1 MDTLKRSQLFT
12 CIDKRDLVALAFS
25 RCKTVHNAKFMK
37 QRHEY
42 EDTRL
47 HVSQPA
53 TWTLFSPRK
62 HVACC
67 KIITIIAT

>member
-12 CIDKRDLVALAFS
+12 CIDKRDLVALALA
-25 RCKTVHNAKFMK
+25 RCKTIQNAKLMI
-37 QRHEY
+37 QGHED

-47 HVSQPA
+47 HVPLP
-53 TWTLFSPRK
+53 TVRILFCRRK